1 LSASAAYAAPEN
13 VEAAVAL
20 LAEAGP
26 EGRVLAG
33 GTDLIVQMQM
43 GRRSPRLIVDV
54 KRIPALTICELGKD
68 GLRLGAA
75 LSNAALREQPAVRE
89 LFPGLVEAAELIGS
103 EQIQGRASVGGNLCN
118 GSPAADTVPA
128 LIAANATCIIAGL
141 AGTREVPV
149 AAFCTGPGET
159 VLAQGELLVELR
171 VPRPPAR
178 TADAYLRFIPRTE
191 MDIAVAGAAVQLELG
206 EDGRCRSA
214 RVAIGA
220 VAPTAL
226 LVEGAA
232 EALVGSDLGEGAVE
246 AAVAA
251 ARAVC
256 RPIDDVRAPAAYRT
270 QVVGVLLKRVIRI
283 AASRAAGEPS

>member
-1 LSASAAYAAPEN
+1 MSASAAYAAPEN

-20 LAEAGP
+20 LADAGP

-33 GTDLIVQMQM
+33 GTDLIVQMRM
-43 GRRSPRLIVDV
+43 GRCSPRLIVDV
-54 KRIPALTICELGKD
+54 KRIPALMICELGTEH
-68 GLRLGAA
+68 LRLGAA
-75 LSNAALREQPAVRE
+75 LSTAELRERPEVRA

-103 EQIQGRASVGGNLCN
+103 EQVQGRASLGGNLCN
-118 GSPAADTVPA
+118 GSPAADSVPV
-128 LIAANATCIIAGL
+128 LIAADATCLIAGP

-149 AAFCTGPGET
+149 ERFCTGPGET
-159 VLAQGELLVELR
+159 VLAPGELLVELR

-191 MDIAVAGAAVQLELG
+191 MDIAVAGAAAQLELG
-206 EDGRCRSA
+206 EDGRCRNA

-226 LVEGAA
+226 RVEEAA
-232 EALVGSDLGEGAVE
+232 EALVGSDLGEAALE

-251 ARAVC
+251 VRAVC

-270 QVVGVLLKRVIRI
+270 HVVGVLLKRAIGI
-283 AASRAAGEPS
+283 AARRAAGEPS